1 MGFSKSRSPN
11 PTARSIARLGERCTP
26 SVMVRLRRFPLIA
39 NKLTANTKPHTTGGD
54 VGLAARTGGPQLS
67 TRIRNFDVFQNSS
80 GSAIL
85 RRSPAISPGSP
96 RGVARPRPARR
107 AAVRYGVF
115 AADAAAVPLGL
126 SVAWDA

>member
-26 SVMVRLRRFPLIA
+26 CVMVRLRRFPLMA
-39 NKLTANTKPHTTGGD
+39 NKLTANAKPHTTGGD

-85 RRSPAISPGSP
+85 RRSPAISPWAPGGVGGP
-96 RGVARPRPARR
+96 RTSCRD
-107 AAVRYGVF
+107 AVRYGLLSGDGILGPFVF
-115 AADAAAVPLGL
+115 SDT
-126 SVAWDA
+126 WD

>member
-26 SVMVRLRRFPLIA
+26 SVMVRLRRFPLMA

-80 GSAIL
+80 GSATL
-85 RRSPAISPGSP
+85 RRPPAISPLSP
-96 RGVARPRPARR
+96 VGVEGTRSARRGVM
-107 AAVRYGVF
+107 RYG
-115 AADAAAVPLGL
+115 LYE
-126 SVAWDA
+126 WDVVH

>member
-1 MGFSKSRSPN
+1 
-11 PTARSIARLGERCTP
+11 
-26 SVMVRLRRFPLIA
+26 MVRLRRFPLIA

-85 RRSPAISPGSP
+85 RRSPAISPWSP
-96 RGVARPRPARR
+96 GGGARPRTSCRDAM
-107 AAVRYGVF
+107 RYGLSSGNGVSVTLVF
-115 AADAAAVPLGL
+115 
-126 SVAWDA
+126 SVAWNAAGSSSRARLSVWADFHRTERKRLAPF